1 MKKILAPIDF
11 SECSINALK
20 TAASLARKTNG
31 KLMIM
36 HIINMPLSEQD
47 NSTESYH
54 AIPEGMFM
62 IKLVDKKFKSLLK
75 ADYLQDLD
83 LETIVAY
90 NTVYETIAEKGKE
103 YGVDRRRPRHRPH
116 ILQRS
121 RCT

>member
-90 NTVYETIAEKGKE
+90 NTVYETIQLM
-103 YGVDRRRPRHRPH
+103 D
-116 ILQRS
+116 
-121 RCT
+121 